1 MASRTRNTARS
12 GYWAALGATL
22 LLAVIALLGGFR

>member
-1 MASRTRNTARS
+1 MEVKRKNTARS